1 MVPRSTRRDSKID
14 AVQNWMYAW
23 SPAKHQLD
31 AYVNRVQDCSGWVWS
46 AVMTPEDKE
55 DKDIC
60 TMDEL
65 CDVLEAVS

>member
-1 MVPRSTRRDSKID
+1 MVYRSMRRDSEMD

-46 AVMTPEDKE
+46 AVITPE

>member
-1 MVPRSTRRDSKID
+1 MVPRSMRRDSKID
-14 AVQNWMYAW
+14 AVKQWMYAW
-23 SPAKHQLD
+23 SPRAKAQSD
-31 AYVNRVQDCSGWVWS
+31 EYATRVQDCSEWVWA
-46 AVMTPEDKE
+46 AVITPE

>member
-1 MVPRSTRRDSKID
+1 MVPRSMRRDSKMD

-46 AVMTPEDKE
+46 AVITSE